1 LVVNNITNE
10 EEDIIFAIELE
21 LFSIRTIN
29 LPKII
34 QSMKTTNVDIM
45 DTGMKTSNLKLKSK
59 V

>member
-29 LPKII
+29 LPEII

-45 DTGMKTSNLKLKSK
+45 DIGVKTSNLKLKSK